1 MVNLNIFDNIYIY
14 NLLSKEKI
22 SLEKL
27 DIYLN
32 KLCKS
37 IITDF
42 GILKIKFDFFNTET
56 LAIDI
61 QSSEDRKIF
70 ENLIKSF
77 IFNQVVN
84 RSYNYLKNKK
94 NNLNSE
100 KYSKLI
106 EFIRKYCINKINQGN
121 DLENFDIIE
130 KKLNFDLEFH
140 QNEILNNQKSITL
153 ENQIKSNINIS
164 NNTSKEIIPSIL
176 IVQNIPIPNIT
187 AIPNIPSII
196 IPNTQNVPNIQ
207 GITIFPGISGKIE
220 NISGFTDYNNIFVN
234 NPLFDF
240 NINKNNNNFIMNNS
254 YNCVNSL
261 LGNKTLRSN
270 NNFVNNCETM
280 NNNSQGNAYE
290 LIMHQNRIINNLLGY
305 FNNFRFSMCNNE
317 SNNYPY

>member
-1 MVNLNIFDNIYIY
+1 MINLNIFDNIYIY

-42 GILKIKFDFFNTET
+42 GILKIKSDFFKTET
-56 LAIDI
+56 LSIDI
-61 QSSEDRKIF
+61 QSSEDRKVF

-100 KYSKLI
+100 KYLKLI
-106 EFIRKYCINKINQGN
+106 EFIRKYCMNKIKQGN
-121 DLENFDIIE
+121 DLENSDIIE
-130 KKLNFDLEFH
+130 NKFNFDLEFH
-140 QNEILNNQKSITL
+140 QNDILNNPKSISL
-153 ENQIKSNINIS
+153 ENQIKSNLNIS
-164 NNTSKEIIPSIL
+164 NNTSNENIPNIL
-176 IVQNIPIPNIT
+176 LVQNLPIPNIT
-187 AIPNIPSII
+187 VIPNIPSVM
-196 IPNTQNVPNIQ
+196 IPNIQNVPNIQ
-207 GITIFPGISGKIE
+207 GIPMFHGIPGKIE
-220 NISGFTDYNNIFVN
+220 NISMFTDYNNILVN
-234 NPLFDF
+234 NPVFDF
-240 NINKNNNNFIMNNS
+240 NNNKNNNNFIMNNN

-261 LGNKTLRSN
+261 LGTKTLRSN
-270 NNFVNNCETM
+270 NTFVNNCEIM

-290 LIMHQNRIINNLLGY
+290 LIMQQNRIINDLLGY
-305 FNNFRFSMCNNE
+305 FNNFRFSMCNNG
-317 SNNYPY
+317 SYYTY